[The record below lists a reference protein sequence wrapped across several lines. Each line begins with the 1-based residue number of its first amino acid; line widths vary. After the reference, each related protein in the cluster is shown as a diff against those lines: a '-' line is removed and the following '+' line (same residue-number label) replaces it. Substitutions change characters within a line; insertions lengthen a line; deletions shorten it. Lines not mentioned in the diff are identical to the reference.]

1 MMPGAA
7 LPACHF
13 DWQRR
18 AGVPGDLGT
27 RRILFGRVRSENQM
41 SRNLKLVV
49 VTVMLLYLR
58 TSALIFQVALLL
70 ISQSRAEFKSA
81 R

>member
-1 MMPGAA
+1 MPGAA

-13 DWQRR
+13 DWRRR

-27 RRILFGRVRSENQM
+27 RRILLGRVRRENQM
-41 SRNLKLVV
+41 SRILKLVV

-58 TSALIFQVALLL
+58 TSALIFQVSLLL

>member
-13 DWQRR
+13 DGQRR

-27 RRILFGRVRSENQM
+27 HRILFGRVRSENQM

-58 TSALIFQVALLL
+58 TSALIFQVSLLL
-70 ISQSRAEFKSA
+70 ISQSCAEFKSA